1 MNNRT
6 VAVGGIVAVLI
17 VAVWW
22 LFFFSP
28 ARSDASKASKE
39 VSSAKAHGR
48 ELEIQDKQLQDLERH
63 APQIKADRDRLR
75 RAIPETPELG
85 TFIAQM
91 NQLAAAA
98 GVKWVS
104 VGPQEPAAGT
114 PSGTTQ
120 VTIDVEGGYY
130 QVLDYVHGVETFPR
144 LVVVDGLSVNKV
156 AASGTDVSGQTLH
169 ATLTARM
176 FNQASSTSAAGST
189 TPTSVAGGG
198 GVAAPQSGQGS

>member
-6 VAVGGIVAVLI
+6 VAVGGTVAVLI

-28 ARSDASKASKE
+28 VRSDASKASKE

-63 APQIKADRDRLR
+63 APQIKADRNRLR
-75 RAIPETPELG
+75 TAIPETPELG
-85 TFIAQM
+85 TFIQQM
-91 NQLAAAA
+91 NQLAATA

-120 VTIDVEGGYY
+120 VTIDVEGG
-130 QVLDYVHGVETFPR
+130 
-144 LVVVDGLSVNKV
+144 
-156 AASGTDVSGQTLH
+156 
-169 ATLTARM
+169 
-176 FNQASSTSAAGST
+176 
-189 TPTSVAGGG
+189 
-198 GVAAPQSGQGS
+198 